1 MTWDNQRD
9 SKMRKTEFFDI
20 PVHENTRKKLKE
32 YKKTKKCK
40 SYDQVINN
48 ILKNIQDFDMGG
60 M

>member
-1 MTWDNQRD
+1 
-9 SKMRKTEFFDI
+9 MRKTEFFDI

-48 ILKNIQDFDMGG
+48 ILKDIQGFDLGG

>member
-1 MTWDNQRD
+1 MTITKKVF
-9 SKMRKTEFFDI
+9 KMRKTEFFDI

-32 YKKTKKCK
+32 YKNKKKYK

-48 ILKNIQDFDMGG
+48 ILKDIQGFDLGG